1 MPSPVMKTPLR
12 SNRSTSDMFGLHA
25 ESPLAPGIL
34 KAQEDSNKMMN
45 GAEMEKVLLERLLLR
60 KDYRLKNIE
69 AKLSETEAEFE
80 KEKAEKD
87 VEISGLRDIIAENN
101 KSITKLQSEYVRL
114 LQIPG
119 LQKYIRC
126 VEGLHS
132 SRDLCCRSLG
142 LIIKVLIF
150 PFYTVPKILGEKL
163 CQTSEYTLLYL
174 RKTLLRWPAITA
186 SPAVVLEPEVTGS
199 TTDHTSNTISTPTHL
214 KHVSEGGRRNS
225 TASSTTEKRKAKKKR
240 YAK

>member
-1 MPSPVMKTPLR
+1 MKTPLR
-12 SNRSTSDMFGLHA
+12 SIRSTSDMFGLHA

-45 GAEMEKVLLERLLLR
+45 GTEMEKLLLERLLLR

-69 AKLSETEAEFE
+69 AKLCETEAEFE

-87 VEISGLRDIIAENN
+87 AEIAGLRDIIVDKNIRI
-101 KSITKLQSEYVRL
+101 KKLQSEYVRL

-126 VEGLHS
+126 VEGLYY
-132 SRDLCCRSLG
+132 SRERCYRALV
-142 LIIKVLIF
+142 LIIKMLIF
-150 PFYTVPKILGEKL
+150 PFYTVPKILGEKI
-163 CQTSEYTLLYL
+163 CQTSEYTLLCL
-174 RKTLLRWPAITA
+174 RRLRWPAITA
-186 SPAVVLEPEVTGS
+186 SPAVAAALTPDVTGS
-199 TTDHTSNTISTPTHL
+199 TTDHNSNTICNPTHL
-214 KHVSEGGRRNS
+214 KHVSEGGRRS
-225 TASSTTEKRKAKKKR
+225 SIASSTTEKRKAKKKR